1 MNINDIN
8 KYLREGKT
16 VKEIRSIEGIGEKKF
31 QKKIKELG
39 YEYNQKIKQYTE
51 IENDNTTDNKKCSTK
66 KIGDNT
72 ANNKECSTEEVSNNT
87 ADNKK
92 CIINI
97 NKTTEVLNPLGNS
110 IDPKTEYSLN
120 IINDNIDILEEILK
134 KYKHAK
140 DNSINTYGMVIDLID
155 DRHIDNGKPKSVR
168 VNEFVWEEWKVFT
181 KEIHYSGK
189 ELVSM
194 ALKEY
199 MEKYK
204 QQK

>member
-1 MNINDIN
+1 MNINNIN

-51 IENDNTTDNKKCSTK
+51 IENDNTT
-66 KIGDNT
+66 
-72 ANNKECSTEEVSNNT
+72 
-87 ADNKK
+87 DNKK